1 MRSWST
7 GRKGGECGGGW
18 HPSAWERTGT
28 GGQWSRERPGQL
40 TQHPWTSFF
49 SHKQD
54 PKAKKGVPEL
64 CVWAPVCWVLCAPFN
79 TVFFFFLRK
88 AKSDSCQPCSEGAT
102 VGVAFLEQKGGFY
115 STHGDL
121 GEGTE
126 PGRESTLAQQGLLNY
141 RGSLL
146 RTPPAPGTTSFLC
159 AACFFLHG
167 GF

>member
-1 MRSWST
+1 MCLGSCVL
-7 GRKGGECGGGW
+7 G
-18 HPSAWERTGT
+18 P
-28 GGQWSRERPGQL
+28 
-40 TQHPWTSFF
+40 
-49 SHKQD
+49 
-54 PKAKKGVPEL
+54 L
-64 CVWAPVCWVLCAPFN
+64 CTFQYRF
-79 TVFFFFLRK
+79 FFFFLRK